1 MLYMTETRQ
10 LSINR
15 EVIEL
20 YNVLSKITPDGMTFS
35 GMIAETIKEY
45 IGTHSNKEVRK
56 LIPSFHDDIFLWEKH
71 LDSLDEKGMDKF
83 RKRYVQL
90 GNITKKVM
98 HRHVERT
105 F

>member
-1 MLYMTETRQ
+1 MTETRQ

-15 EVIEL
+15 GVIEL
-20 YNVLSKITPDGMTFS
+20 YNILSKITPDGMSFS
-35 GMIAETIKEY
+35 GMIAETVKEY
-45 IGTHSNKEVRK
+45 IDAHNSGAIRK

-71 LDSLDEKGMDKF
+71 LISLDDKGMQKF
-83 RKRYVQL
+83 RRRYIQL

-98 HRHVERT
+98 HNNVERT